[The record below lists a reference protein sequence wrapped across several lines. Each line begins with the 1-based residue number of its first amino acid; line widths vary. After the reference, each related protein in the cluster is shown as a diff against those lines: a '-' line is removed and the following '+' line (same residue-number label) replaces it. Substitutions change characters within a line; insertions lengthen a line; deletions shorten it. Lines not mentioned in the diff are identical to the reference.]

1 MCQNVLR
8 RTIRPYEVNRK
19 WFSRGKSVMN
29 QQSTGVF
36 EAVTNTV

>member
-8 RTIRPYEVNRK
+8 RAIRPYEVNRK
-19 WFSRGKSVMN
+19 WFSRGESVMN